1 MEPEPAPQPLGAR
14 VRAEIGRLESLLVR
28 VGAEFSDEEGDDE
41 TSVGDR
47 WTGAGQAEPLSIP
60 NVFAHSTKPRPCTPL
75 GSQSRRV
82 AVLVLPTKPRTP
94 QVDNQVDKGTTE
106 GGSPRQRVANVY
118 TRAAAAVSAD
128 CAETTQPRGAS
139 ECDDATFEAVLSRN
153 IAEAREALGQLE
165 RYAHCSFAAC
175 APPAAHRC
183 LILASCLAC
192 RWMCAGKRNETSAP
206 DECCAE
212 LGRVDWGTQ
221 AREHTLPL

>member
-28 VGAEFSDEEGDDE
+28 VGAEFSEEGDDE
-41 TSVGDR
+41 ASVGDR

-82 AVLVLPTKPRTP
+82 AVLVLPTKP

-175 APPAAHRC
+175 APPAAHRR
-183 LILASCLAC
+183 LILACLAC

-212 LGRVDWGTQ
+212 LGRVD
-221 AREHTLPL
+221 